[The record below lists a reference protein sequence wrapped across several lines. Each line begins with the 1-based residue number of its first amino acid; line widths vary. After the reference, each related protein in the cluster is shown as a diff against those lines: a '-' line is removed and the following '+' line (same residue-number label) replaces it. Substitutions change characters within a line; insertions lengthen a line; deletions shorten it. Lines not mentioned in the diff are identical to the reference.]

1 MSQLIKFV
9 LLNNLKKS
17 LEQKLIDNINI
28 INNTWDDIDL
38 CNNKIEEGFLIDLIN
53 IHETENIKIYKILY
67 DINI

>member
-28 INNTWDDIDL
+28 INNTWDDVDL

-53 IHETENIKIYKILY
+53 IYETENIKIYKILY